1 MGHARQGNVGVSDQ
15 RWPWPPEGNGIVLGS
30 SIWLRRQGLR
40 GEVWATLTNEGLL
53 LQGRR
58 GGQKLIEPRL
68 VQRMRS
74 LTESSKYGPFFTTR
88 LWMQG
93 EQGSWVFAVKSD
105 QLGSYVH
112 AIGGLATLVAAD
124 GGLARLER
132 GGTVFTALLPLI
144 LLGPLLP
151 ATLAVSIFALPN
163 SPWHL
168 RFLPTL
174 VGLSMAVVGVL
185 TTRSTWPGPV
195 RDLDEYMAA
204 LAAGRRRR

>member
-1 MGHARQGNVGVSDQ
+1 MGHVHQGNVGVSAQ
-15 RWPWPPEGNGIVLGS
+15 RRPWPPPGNGVVLGS

-40 GEVWATLTNEGLL
+40 GEVWATLTHQGLR

-58 GGQKLIEPRL
+58 DGQKLIEPRL

-74 LTESSKYGPFFTTR
+74 VTESSKYGPFYTTR
-88 LWMQG
+88 LWIQG
-93 EQGSWVFAVKSD
+93 EQGPWAFAVKTG
-105 QLGSYVH
+105 QLGNYVH
-112 AIGGLATLVAAD
+112 TIGGLATLVAAEE
-124 GGLARLER
+124 GLARLER

-151 ATLAVSIFALPN
+151 AALVVSIFALPD
-163 SPWHL
+163 SPWHQ

-174 VGLSMAVVGVL
+174 AGLSMAVVGVL
-185 TTRSTWPGPV
+185 TARSTWPGPV

-204 LAAGRRRR
+204 LAAGKRRR